1 MGSKDTS
8 MIDGS
13 SCKILNLTTACILS
27 EFYFLRAISSLMTSD
42 LDVIVIELRSTNF
55 KSEPVGM

>member
-1 MGSKDTS
+1 

-13 SCKILNLTTACILS
+13 SCKTLNLTTTRILP
-27 EFYFLRAISSLMTSD
+27 EFYLLRAISSLMTAD

>member
-1 MGSKDTS
+1 MGSKDTG

-27 EFYFLRAISSLMTSD
+27 EFYLLRAISSLMISD
-42 LDVIVIELRSTNF
+42 SDVIVMEIKKR
-55 KSEPVGM
+55 